1 MVRNEVVTGFVI
13 YDDGRNGLYRAWSS
27 VSNRDIII
35 DYKFSPPNMNLLGKW
50 VSVAIDHNLEACRE
64 PSIILDRYETR
75 NYNRKAELLLEA
87 QHDGCY
93 RNMMEMFSHHEL
105 GRIADP
111 EHYVRDVEQNV
122 SYRVW
127 IACNPDSELE
137 RDVGARWVVV
147 GIPEKVDLTRQRSST
162 QSSDYRSEPQSN
174 YEPYGRSSQVGRR
187 SSPDNYSK
195 RRSRSP
201 ERSSRFE
208 PTFKNDD
215 RQSYDNRSQD
225 NYGYNTGPPV
235 MHGNRSRRSPS
246 PRNRYEDNFSS
257 RDRQNYRNDGG
268 SYQNR
273 PSAYQSPNRSMQNE
287 PYAYHKNNH
296 PDSRRPD
303 SSFMNQSKNSYCP
316 SPSPSNRSS
325 DYAPRLETAPQSQKV
340 PSSGHSVPNQR
351 KSTDSP
357 RPPSRA
363 ETTSEEDTD
372 NEIEDRSSQ
381 KSKISAKHENLIQ
394 NNEPIG
400 EHRQVTDSTKVSND
414 RIKSRGFMRQ
424 LTPEEEE
431 MKTLRTT
438 VNDIK
443 ALVKKLVRHP
453 EVIEA
458 MQVANLEEFE
468 ELIGIV
474 ERKE

>member
-1 MVRNEVVTGFVI
+1 MGRNEVVTGFVI
-13 YDDGRNGLYRAWSS
+13 YDGRNGIYFAWSS
-27 VSNRDIII
+27 VSNNDIII
-35 DYKFSPPNMNLLGKW
+35 DYKYSPQNMNLLGKW
-50 VSVAIDHNLEACRE
+50 VSVAIDDNLEACRE
-64 PSIILDRYETR
+64 ASIILDRYETR
-75 NYNRKAELLLEA
+75 IFKSKAELLLEV

-93 RNMMEMFSHHEL
+93 RNRMEMFRHHDL
-105 GRIADP
+105 GLIADP

-127 IACNPDSELE
+127 IACNPDSELK
-137 RDVGARWVVV
+137 RDIGARWVVV
-147 GIPEKVDLTRQRSST
+147 GLSEKMDLTRQRSST
-162 QSSDYRSEPQSN
+162 QSTDYN
-174 YEPYGRSSQVGRR
+174 
-187 SSPDNYSK
+187 
-195 RRSRSP
+195 SRTP
-201 ERSSRFE
+201 LFSRKLFE
-208 PTFKNDD
+208 PTVEITRTIIK
-215 RQSYDNRSQD
+215 D

-235 MHGNRSRRSPS
+235 MLGNRSRRSPS
-246 PRNRYEDNFSS
+246 PRNRYQDFLS

-273 PSAYQSPNRSMQNE
+273 PSAHQSPNRSMQNE
-287 PYAYHKNNH
+287 PYASNQNSH
-296 PDSRRPD
+296 PDSRRPA
-303 SSFMNQSKNSYCP
+303 SSFMNQTRREIALQ
-316 SPSPSNRSS
+316 SP
-325 DYAPRLETAPQSQKV
+325 KI
-340 PSSGHSVPNQR
+340 PSSGHSVPHQR
-351 KSTDSP
+351 KNTDSP

-381 KSKISAKHENLIQ
+381 KSKISSKQGNLIQ

-400 EHRQVTDSTKVSND
+400 EHRQVTDATKISSD
-414 RIKSRGFMRQ
+414 RIKSRGFIRQ

-443 ALVKKLVRHP
+443 ALVKNLVRHP

-468 ELIGIV
+468 ELIEIV

>member
-1 MVRNEVVTGFVI
+1 MGRNEVVTGFVI
-13 YDDGRNGLYRAWSS
+13 YDGRNGIYFAWSS
-27 VSNRDIII
+27 VSNNDIII
-35 DYKFSPPNMNLLGKW
+35 DYKYSPQNMNLLGKW
-50 VSVAIDHNLEACRE
+50 VSVAIDDNLEACRE
-64 PSIILDRYETR
+64 ASIILDRYETR
-75 NYNRKAELLLEA
+75 IFKSKAELLLEV

-93 RNMMEMFSHHEL
+93 RNRMEMFRHHDL
-105 GRIADP
+105 GLIADP

-127 IACNPDSELE
+127 IACNPDSELK
-137 RDVGARWVVV
+137 RDIGARWVVV
-147 GIPEKVDLTRQRSST
+147 GLSEKMDLTRQRSST
-162 QSSDYRSEPQSN
+162 QSTDYNSEPQSN
-174 YEPYGRSSQVGRR
+174 DRSYGRSSQVGRR
-187 SSPDNYSK
+187 SSPENYSN

-201 ERSSRFE
+201 ERSSRFG
-208 PTFKNDD
+208 PRYNTDD
-215 RQSYDNRSQD
+215 RQNYDHRNQD

-235 MHGNRSRRSPS
+235 MLGNRSRRSPS
-246 PRNRYEDNFSS
+246 PRNRYQDFLS

-273 PSAYQSPNRSMQNE
+273 PSAHQSPNRSMQNE
-287 PYAYHKNNH
+287 PYASNQNSH
-296 PDSRRPD
+296 PDSRRPA

-325 DYAPRLETAPQSQKV
+325 DYAARREIALQSPKI
-340 PSSGHSVPNQR
+340 PSSGHSVPHQR
-351 KSTDSP
+351 KNTDSP

-381 KSKISAKHENLIQ
+381 KSKISSKQGNLIQ

-400 EHRQVTDSTKVSND
+400 EHRQVTDATKISSD
-414 RIKSRGFMRQ
+414 RIKSRGFIRQ

-443 ALVKKLVRHP
+443 ALVKNLVRHP

-468 ELIGIV
+468 ELIEIV